1 MQAPRFTKDRVG
13 CIAGKPC
20 SHNPHNDCRAVFQ
33 LQDSCNRLRNSP
45 GMKYCCPHPKNVR
58 SLEPFRRL
66 LRNKRVSWVTRAS
79 IGTNWALTTSRP
91 TSATCRTGAMAPG
104 TRAP

>member
-1 MQAPRFTKDRVG
+1 MSNLWEQDLLWEQSLLAMQAPRFTKDRVG
-13 CIAGKPC
+13 CVAGKPC
-20 SHNPHNDCRAVFQ
+20 SHNPSQRPQGCFQ

-66 LRNKRVSWVTRAS
+66 LRNR
-79 IGTNWALTTSRP
+79 G
-91 TSATCRTGAMAPG
+91 CHG
-104 TRAP
+104 